1 MNVLLIGKPNCG
13 KSLLFQKLTGFYQ
26 KVANFPGVTVEVK
39 KAEKDDFTFID
50 FPGAYSL
57 NAITQDEQVAIEQL
71 NLELNKSDQKVIVCV
86 LDALQL
92 ERSLIIGLQTKQIA
106 LKANCP
112 VIFAINMMDEVTNLG
127 KELNLKEL
135 ETRLGVPVI
144 GISAK
149 EETGID
155 ELKQKITNSQEIQI
169 QGDINFDPVQFA
181 AEINKEFGIDR
192 ELLIKT
198 HGKLDKIFLSSAF
211 GGIIFLAV
219 MVFLFQA
226 IFTWAAPL
234 MDGTE
239 AIVLSLGNFL
249 SQFLSDGVF
258 KDFLN
263 DAIFGGL
270 GSFVVFAPQIAVLT
284 FIIGLLEDS
293 GYLARA
299 TVIGHLPLKLF
310 GLSGKSFVPYL
321 SGHACA
327 IPAIMAART
336 IESPRKR
343 LLTIMTIPFT
353 SCSARLPVYALL
365 ITAFIPATGVLG
377 GLVTYQGL
385 AFFSLYFLGIF
396 TALIVSAVLNKT
408 VDSNI
413 EDAPFILEL
422 PRFRMPS
429 FQTLL
434 RRSLRAAWT
443 FIVKAGPIIFTVNLI
458 IWVLGYFPQTEAGL
472 AGSYLAS
479 IGKFIDPIFSPLGID
494 WRYGVA
500 ILVSFLAREVFVGT
514 LGTLFGIEGADEDIG
529 SLAEKIQSD
538 GLSLASGIALMVFY
552 ALALQCVSTLAVIKA
567 ETGSRKIPVLAFIGY
582 TLSAY
587 VASVI
592 VYQMML

>member
-39 KAEKDDFTFID
+39 KAKKDDLTFID

-57 NAITQDEQVAIEQL
+57 NAITEDEKVAIEQL
-71 NLELNKSDQKVIVCV
+71 NIELNKNDQKVILCV

-92 ERSLIIGLQTKQIA
+92 ERSLIIALQTKQIA
-106 LKANCP
+106 AKANCP
-112 VIFAINMMDEVTNLG
+112 VIFTVNMMDEVTSMG
-127 KELNLKEL
+127 KEIDLKGL
-135 ETRLGVPVI
+135 QNKINVPIV

-149 EETGID
+149 QDQGIK
-155 ELKQKITNSQEIQI
+155 ELQTLIKNSGNHQVPEQ
-169 QGDINFDPVQFA
+169 QNVDPVTEA
-181 AEINKEFGIDR
+181 IELNKEFGIDR
-192 ELLIKT
+192 EILIKT
-198 HGKLDKIFLSSAF
+198 HGKLDKIFLSSSF
-211 GGIIFLAV
+211 GGITFLAI
-219 MVFLFQA
+219 MIFLFQA
-226 IFTWAAPL
+226 IFTWAGPL

-239 AIVLSLGNFL
+239 AIVLGLGNFV
-249 SQFLSDGVF
+249 SGFLPDGIF
-258 KDFLN
+258 KDFIN

-343 LLTIMTIPFT
+343 LLTILTIPFT

-365 ITAFIPATGVLG
+365 ITAFIPATNIAG
-377 GLVTYQGL
+377 GIITYQGL
-385 AFFSLYFLGIF
+385 AFFGLYFLGIF
-396 TALIVSAVLNKT
+396 CALIVSAILNKT
-408 VDSNI
+408 IDKNV

-422 PRFRMPS
+422 PRFRMPA
-429 FQTLL
+429 FQSLF
-434 RRSLRAAWT
+434 RRSLQSAWT
-443 FIVKAGPIIFTVNLI
+443 FIVKAGPIIFVVNLV
-458 IWVLGYFPQTEAGL
+458 IWALGYFPQSESGL

-479 IGKFIDPIFSPLGID
+479 IGKLIDPLFSPIGVD

-514 LGTLFGIEGADEDIG
+514 LGTLFGIEGADENIG
-529 SLAEKIQSD
+529 SLSEQIQAD
-538 GLSLASGIALMVFY
+538 GLSFASGVALLVFY
-552 ALALQCVSTLAVIKA
+552 ALALQCVSTLAVIKQ
-567 ETGSRKIPVLAFIGY
+567 ETGSRKMPIVAFIGY
-582 TLSAY
+582 TLFAY
-587 VASVI
+587 IAAI
-592 VYQMML
+592 LTYQMLI